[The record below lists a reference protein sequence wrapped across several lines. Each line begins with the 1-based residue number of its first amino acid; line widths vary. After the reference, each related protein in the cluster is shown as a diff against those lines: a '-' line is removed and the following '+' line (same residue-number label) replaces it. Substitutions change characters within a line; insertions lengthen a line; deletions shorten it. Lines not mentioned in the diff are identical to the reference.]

1 MSDGKRYTSPG
12 DSERILFAGIGNLL
26 RSDDGV
32 GVALCRKLMPSE
44 HRQILLAEMSIEN
57 YIGKINRMAPE
68 KLILVDCVD
77 FARRPGYWRFL
88 PVEELKETT
97 FHTHHI
103 SLKTVSELFDMP
115 VWVLGIQPRR
125 LEFGESLS
133 PDVQATTDHL
143 AEMINA
149 SGGTACFNELSAAIC
164 LENQ

>member
-1 MSDGKRYTSPG
+1 MAERISHTGLP

-32 GVALCRKLMPSE
+32 GVTLCRKIIPTE
-44 HRQILLAEMSIEN
+44 NRQILLAEMSIEN

-77 FARRPGYWRFL
+77 FGQRPGYWKFL

-133 PDVQATTDHL
+133 PDVQATADHL
-143 AEMINA
+143 AEIINA
-149 SGGTACFNELSAAIC
+149 SGGTGCFDELEAATYF
-164 LENQ
+164 ENL

>member
-1 MSDGKRYTSPG
+1 MPEGKSHTGPG

-32 GVALCRKLMPSE
+32 GVMLCRKIIPSE
-44 HRQILLAEMSIEN
+44 SRQILLAEMSIEN
-57 YIGKINRMAPE
+57 YIGKINRLAPE

-77 FARRPGYWRFL
+77 FGRRPGYWKFL

-115 VWVLGIQPRR
+115 VWILGIQPRS

-133 PDVQATTDHL
+133 PDVQATADHL
-143 AEMINA
+143 AEIINA
-149 SGGTACFNELSAAIC
+149 SGGSGCFEELEAATC
-164 LENQ
+164 LENL